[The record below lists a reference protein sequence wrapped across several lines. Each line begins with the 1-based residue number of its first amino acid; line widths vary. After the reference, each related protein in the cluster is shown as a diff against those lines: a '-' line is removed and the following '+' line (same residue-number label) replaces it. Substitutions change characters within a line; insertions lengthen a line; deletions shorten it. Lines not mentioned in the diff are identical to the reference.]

1 MNPVKL
7 YEKYSIPELQE
18 MEKKI
23 KEDPKNQL
31 TGQIYLYTPSAR
43 KKLDAIAWAITYHL
57 KDARI
62 ARGEFIREDG
72 YTGKKRN

>member
-1 MNPVKL
+1 MDSVKL
-7 YEKYSIPELQE
+7 YNKYSIAELQE

-31 TGQIYLYTPSAR
+31 SGQFYLYTPSAR

-57 KDARI
+57 RDTKI
-62 ARGEFIREDG
+62 ARGESINDSG
-72 YTGKKRN
+72 YTGK

>member
-1 MNPVKL
+1 MDSVKL
-7 YEKYSIPELQE
+7 YTKYSIAELQE

-31 TGQIYLYTPSAR
+31 TGQFYLYTPSAR

-57 KDARI
+57 RDAKI
-62 ARGEFIREDG
+62 ARGESINDSG
-72 YTGKKRN
+72 YTGK

>member
-1 MNPVKL
+1 MDAVKL
-7 YEKYSIPELQE
+7 YNKYSIEELQA

-23 KEDPKNQL
+23 KEDPRNQL
-31 TGQIYLYTPSAR
+31 TGQFYLYTPSAR

-62 ARGEFIREDG
+62 AKGEFIREDG
-72 YTGKKRN
+72 YAGKKRN